1 MAKRKSKYEMLVGTE
16 VNGVLVSN
24 YRKQKRTS
32 KSGNS
37 YFKYEVELE
46 GVLWVSTQSFNKGSY
61 TKRLEKALGGSKRGS
76 KGKEVDE
83 QGSRPKAPKTSKKAF
98 KGYWYY
104 QNRWYSK
111 SEFNKLMKDDVAWK
125 HWCMMLHM
133 SNASYIAK
141 KRAEQSLERLARMF
155 DMSDN
160 MNVYGQKMFDSPQ
173 AYYERWM
180 RFEVE
185 LFDSEAE
192 LEYKR
197 HYNNLPQ
204 DLEQAFKEALRIA
217 FVEEFGRAFKA
228 YVTNHWH
235 ELEERYKKAWNER
248 YGEQW
253 KRQWERT
260 SFNSRVKGS
269 NEYDAQF
276 KGLDLRGIK
285 KLHRTL
291 SKHLH
296 PDMPTGNEEQF
307 VMMQE
312 AYERAMSRVA

>member
-32 KSGNS
+32 KSGRT
-37 YFKYEVELE
+37 YYRYELE
-46 GVLWVSTQSFNKGSY
+46 LNEVLWVSTQSFNKGSY
-61 TKRLEKALGGSKRGS
+61 GKRLAKAMGQTKGEAPKARKTPVNGCKTHS
-76 KGKEVDE
+76 KG
-83 QGSRPKAPKTSKKAF
+83 RN
-98 KGYWYY
+98 GYWYY

-141 KRAEQSLERLARMF
+141 KRAEQSLERMARMF

-160 MNVYGQKMFDSPQ
+160 MNAYGQKMFDSPQ
-173 AYYERWM
+173 AYHEKWM
-180 RFEVE
+180 GFEME
-185 LFDSEAE
+185 LFDREAE
-192 LEYKR
+192 LEYKW

-260 SFNSRVKGS
+260 SFSSSIKGS